1 MARRFLPCV
10 SQGSLDRR
18 QVLALAGAAVA
29 GCGTN
34 ALQPP
39 LEDAS
44 VADEDASVVDV
55 PRADA
60 TMMPDASADAARD
73 ATMPADVRDAST
85 DESVMDTG
93 TDAGRDAADA
103 VAMDARGDA
112 GVDAASDARDAGGGV
127 DVARDCGVPGRLAGA
142 LGMFPRGTWRLVRAI
157 YVIVARDAGGLY
169 AYSAACT
176 HQGCVLYEPD
186 ARGVAACTCHA
197 SSFDG
202 NGAVLTGPATRPLQH
217 FAVAV
222 CAGEVYVDTATRV
235 AANVRLAVA

>member
-29 GCGTN
+29 GCGTT
-34 ALQPP
+34 AVQSPS
-39 LEDAS
+39 EDAS
-44 VADEDASVVDV
+44 VADEDIATTDV
-55 PRADA
+55 SRADVAVMRDAVADA
-60 TMMPDASADAARD
+60 TTR
-73 ATMPADVRDAST
+73 ADVRDASA
-85 DESVMDTG
+85 DVVEMDTG
-93 TDAGRDAADA
+93 TDVGRDATDA
-103 VAMDARGDA
+103 TATDARGDV
-112 GVDAASDARDAGGGV
+112 GVDVPGDARDAGAGA

-142 LGMFPRGTWRLVRAI
+142 LAMFPRGTWRLVREI

-169 AYSAACT
+169 AYSAVCT

-186 ARGVAACTCHA
+186 ARGVTACTCHA

-202 NGAVLTGPATRPLQH
+202 DGAVLHGPATRPLQH

-235 AANVRLAVA
+235 AANVRFAVA